1 MYKKYFKRIFDL
13 ILSLIVL
20 PFWFIILI
28 IVGPII
34 YFQDK
39 GPIFYNAPRL
49 GKDGKIFKMY
59 KFRSMK
65 VNAPDIR
72 NEDGSTF
79 NSEDDL
85 RLTKIGKFIR
95 KTSLDET
102 PQLLNIIQGDMSIIG
117 PRPDLPE
124 HRLLYEGN
132 EERKLEVRPG
142 VSGYNQAY
150 YRNTV
155 PWKERIQHDIYYIDH
170 LSLWFDIKIIFKTAV
185 SVLKRED
192 IYVVQVN
199 SVEMAASIE
208 DHVESDKNVG
218 VGT

>member
-13 ILSLIVL
+13 ILSLIAL

-49 GKDGKIFKMY
+49 GKDGEIFKMY

-79 NSEDDL
+79 NSEDDP

-102 PQLLNIIQGDMSIIG
+102 PQLLNIIKGDMSIIG

-170 LSLWFDIKIIFKTAV
+170 LSLWLDVKIFFKSAV

-192 IYVVQVN
+192 IYVVPAN
-199 SVEMAASIE
+199 SMEMAASIE
-208 DHVESDKNVG
+208 DHVEADHVSYI
-218 VGT
+218 T

>member
-1 MYKKYFKRIFDL
+1 MYKIFLKRVSDL
-13 ILSLIVL
+13 ILAVIAL
-20 PFWFIILI
+20 PFWLIILAI
-28 IVGPII
+28 ISPII

-39 GPIFYNAPRL
+39 GHIFYNAPRL
-49 GKDGKIFKMY
+49 GKNGKVFKMY

-72 NEDGSTF
+72 NKDGSTF
-79 NSEDDL
+79 NAENDP

-102 PQLLNIIQGDMSIIG
+102 PQLLNIIKGDMSIIG

-124 HRLLYEGN
+124 HEELYEGN
-132 EERKLEVRPG
+132 ENRKLEVRPG
-142 VSGYNQAY
+142 VTGLNQAY

-155 PWKERIQHDIYYIDH
+155 PWKERIQHDIYYIDN
-170 LSLWFDIKIIFKTAV
+170 LSFWLDIKIFFKTAV

-192 IYVVQVN
+192 VFVTEN
-199 SVEMAASIE
+199 SKKSSENKKI
-208 DHVESDKNVG
+208 G
-218 VGT
+218 V